1 MFESSQMDKSKVG
14 HLVQS
19 LLISDRSIRNLGTQ
33 WLVWALQLQG
43 GSVLIKCFL
52 SQATLF
58 LSISVLLPDY
68 GVKL

>member
-1 MFESSQMDKSKVG
+1 MFESSQMDKSKAG

-33 WLVWALQLQG
+33 WLQV

-58 LSISVLLPDY
+58 LSISVSLPDY
-68 GVKL
+68 GVRL